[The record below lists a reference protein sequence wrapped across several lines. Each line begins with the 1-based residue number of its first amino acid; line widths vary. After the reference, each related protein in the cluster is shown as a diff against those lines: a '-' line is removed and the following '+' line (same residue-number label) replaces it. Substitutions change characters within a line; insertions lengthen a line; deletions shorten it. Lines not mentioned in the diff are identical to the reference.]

1 MTILFYISLFLYTF
15 TVSVISNVVDYDLW
29 ARIVVGKTF
38 FQTGKL
44 LNFDFQSFGPTR
56 QWFDHEWGSSLVFY
70 QILEHFGD
78 FGLIVFKAIVLFIVF
93 FILTKIIL
101 MRRKHLG
108 VKDSNSITESPF
120 NILFF
125 ILMIQAVLEVAFAT
139 VRCNLFT
146 FLFFAIWLYALEK
159 SRLEG
164 NFRLLWIIPATML
177 IWANMH
183 GGCFVG
189 LGFIFLYALGEF
201 LNKKKFLPYVITL
214 LFSLLAMFV
223 NPYGVKYVYFLFH
236 AITLKRTNITEWQP
250 LFDKIYVL
258 KFFKYK
264 FWAVAVAIIS
274 GWYLFKKYKCT
285 YAKTHLEKIKE
296 LYNSLDKTKALIL
309 IVTFLL
315 SIKTL
320 RLIPFFFFFSAVFL
334 YDDIYKVFNKKLSN
348 TANNIKEIVLFVFIL
363 FSFIY
368 TIRTIP
374 LGTSVKGYPFVETE
388 FLRINNLK
396 GNVFANLHYGS
407 YLAYKLYPDNFIFMD
422 GRYEETYNPAL
433 LNRMNNIFV
442 GPNWEEEFNKQ
453 HIDYIILEHAYGTL
467 YYRLKQSG
475 KWKHAVTSNNFV
487 LLIRDDI
494 KIKDPKIPVNS
505 FDYYN
510 KTKWETNI
518 DWKGALNE

>member
-223 NPYGVKYVYFLFH
+223 NPY
-236 AITLKRTNITEWQP
+236 
-250 LFDKIYVL
+250 
-258 KFFKYK
+258 
-264 FWAVAVAIIS
+264 
-274 GWYLFKKYKCT
+274 
-285 YAKTHLEKIKE
+285 
-296 LYNSLDKTKALIL
+296 
-309 IVTFLL
+309 
-315 SIKTL
+315 
-320 RLIPFFFFFSAVFL
+320 
-334 YDDIYKVFNKKLSN
+334 
-348 TANNIKEIVLFVFIL
+348 
-363 FSFIY
+363 
-368 TIRTIP
+368 
-374 LGTSVKGYPFVETE
+374 
-388 FLRINNLK
+388 
-396 GNVFANLHYGS
+396 
-407 YLAYKLYPDNFIFMD
+407 
-422 GRYEETYNPAL
+422 
-433 LNRMNNIFV
+433 
-442 GPNWEEEFNKQ
+442 
-453 HIDYIILEHAYGTL
+453 
-467 YYRLKQSG
+467 
-475 KWKHAVTSNNFV
+475 
-487 LLIRDDI
+487 
-494 KIKDPKIPVNS
+494 
-505 FDYYN
+505 
-510 KTKWETNI
+510 
-518 DWKGALNE
+518 